1 MEKVTL
7 KLHEFYALEAE
18 LNGVSNTQTG
28 EVILKGLLQEKLKL
42 VTKYWINDLVKK
54 VAEVKQDCE
63 KLKEDILKK
72 YGTQDDQGNY
82 TIQMYINPVKNETGQ
97 IISGDPNPVFLEF
110 QNEFNALLQ
119 ETREL
124 EYKAFSI
131 DILEKIE
138 SDANYPIFFSLL
150 KTEA

>member
-7 KLHEFYALEAE
+7 KFHEFYALEAE

-28 EVILKGLLQEKLKL
+28 EVVVKGLLHEKLKL
-42 VTKYWINDLVKK
+42 VTKYWLNDLVKK
-54 VAEVKQDCE
+54 VSEVKKDCE
-63 KLKEDILKK
+63 KLKEELVKK
-72 YGTQDDQGNY
+72 YGTEDEKGNY
-82 TIQMYINPVKNETGQ
+82 TIPMYVNTTKDEDGNIL
-97 IISGDPNPVFLEF
+97 SGDPNPTFLEF
-110 QNEFNALLQ
+110 QNDFNALLQ

-124 EYKAFSI
+124 EYKEFSI
-131 DILEKIE
+131 DILDKIE